1 MIEQNQNKSVFKNW
15 KLFRRIKLEDIT
27 PELPGTTIKQSFI
40 ICTNRTAATPPWL
53 LLTGRRDL

>member
-15 KLFRRIKLEDIT
+15 KPFCLLKQEDVT
-27 PELPGTTIKQSFI
+27 PELPGTTIKRSFI
-40 ICTNRTAATPPWL
+40 ICTNRTAAAPPWL